1 MLETVKTRIRESI
14 SVKQHL
20 LDDDE
25 VIQRIA
31 DVADSIKHSLRSGG
45 KVIFAGNGGSFADS
59 IHLAAEFVSRFQKD
73 RPALAAVALG
83 ANNSILT
90 AVGNDYG
97 YDRVFARELEGLA
110 KAEDVFIAIST
121 SGNSTNIIRAV
132 ECAKQMNIR
141 TWCLTGAGGGE
152 LCDLAQCVCIPADNT
167 ARVQEGHIL
176 VGHIICELVED
187 ARTAERD

>member
-1 MLETVKTRIRESI
+1 MLEMVKTRIKESI

-25 VIQRIA
+25 VIRQIA
-31 DVADSIKHSLRSGG
+31 DIVDSIKHSLRSGG

-59 IHLAAEFVSRFQKD
+59 MHLAAEFVSRFQKD

-83 ANNSILT
+83 ANNAILT

-121 SGNSTNIIRAV
+121 SGNSANIIRAV
-132 ECAKQMNIR
+132 ECAKQMHIR
-141 TWCLTGAGGGE
+141 TWCLTGASGGKLG
-152 LCDLAQCVCIPADNT
+152 DLAQCLHVPADNT
-167 ARVQEGHIL
+167 ARIQEGHIL

-187 ARTAERD
+187 GLTGDNA